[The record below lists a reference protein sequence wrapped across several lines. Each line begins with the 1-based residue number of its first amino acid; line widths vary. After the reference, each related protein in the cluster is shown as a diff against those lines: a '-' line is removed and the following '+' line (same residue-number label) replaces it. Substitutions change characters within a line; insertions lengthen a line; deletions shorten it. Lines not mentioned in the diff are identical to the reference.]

1 MTMTKA
7 DIVEIIHQKIG
18 FGRKESTEIV
28 EQVFEIIQETLE
40 NGEKVKLPG
49 FGNFV
54 VRQKRPRRGRN
65 PKSGDEIVISA
76 RKVVTFKPSH
86 VLRKALNQDRETLE
100 DESDDL

>member
-1 MTMTKA
+1 MTKA

-40 NGEKVKLPG
+40 SGEKVKLSG

-65 PKSGDEIVISA
+65 PKSGHELIISG
-76 RKVVTFKPSH
+76 RKVVTFKSGN
-86 VLRKALNQDRETLE
+86 VLRKALNQGFNLGG
-100 DESDDL
+100 

>member
-7 DIVEIIHQKIG
+7 DIVEIIHEKIG

-40 NGEKVKLPG
+40 SGEKVKVSG

-65 PKSGDEIVISA
+65 PKSGDEILISG
-76 RKVVTFKPSH
+76 RKVVTFKSGN
-86 VLRKALNQDRETLE
+86 VLRKALNQAI
-100 DESDDL
+100 

>member
-1 MTMTKA
+1 MTKA

-40 NGEKVKLPG
+40 SGEKVKVSG

-65 PKSGDEIVISA
+65 PKSGDEILISG
-76 RKVVTFKPSH
+76 RKVVTFKSGN
-86 VLRKALNQDRETLE
+86 VLRKALNQAI
-100 DESDDL
+100 

>member
-40 NGEKVKLPG
+40 SGEKVKISG

-65 PKSGDEIVISA
+65 SKSGDEIVISG
-76 RKVVTFKPSH
+76 RKVVTFKSGN
-86 VLRKALNQDRETLE
+86 VLRKALNKVGE
-100 DESDDL
+100 